1 MNRKGGLMLSII
13 IIAVVFVV
21 GFVIGINFINKEKG
35 EGVSFVSDSEAISIA
50 LEVSEVKLLLE
61 GKNDIEVGAVLDDN
75 KEKWNVRIGVYD
87 SGNLTTIDI
96 SIDAK
101 TGEVIGV
108 IGPLSASLNV
118 GSEQYCLGF
127 SVGKCPEECEV
138 RSLCPEC
145 DELERC
151 HAKLI

>member
-13 IIAVVFVV
+13 IIAVVFIV
-21 GFVIGINFINKEKG
+21 GFIVGMNIITKEKKG
-35 EGVSFVSDSEAISIA
+35 EESFVSDSEAISIA

-61 GKNDIEVGAVLDDN
+61 GRNDMEIGATLDND
-75 KEKWNVRIGVYD
+75 KEKWNVRIRVYD
-87 SGNLTTIDI
+87 SGNLITIDVG
-96 SIDAK
+96 IDAK

-108 IGPLSASLNV
+108 VGPFSVSLNV

-127 SVGKCPEECEV
+127 SVGECPEECEV